1 MDITEMQKYMSNHQN
16 IKENFEKEWN
26 QVLYTAKNAKEEA
39 IKIVE
44 VSKDT
49 ILDLLSV
56 FDPALKEIQ
65 SENLTLQ
72 NQNHNVE
79 NYDKNI
85 IY

>member
-16 IKENFEKEWN
+16 IKETFEKEWN

-39 IKIVE
+39 IKSVE

>member
-1 MDITEMQKYMSNHQN
+1 MDITEMQKHMSNHQN

-26 QVLYTAKNAKEEA
+26 QVLYTAENAKEEA
-39 IKIVE
+39 IKSVE